1 MIQLIA
7 ESGSTKT
14 SWYLIQQSK
23 VICTTQTLGMNPY
36 FVQQSELISIL
47 QEVVIFLDGQAG
59 GSTRGQIAAVLFY
72 GSGYGNPETKKL
84 LKEAFDKVF
93 LDVPVQI
100 ETDLLAAAR
109 ALFGHEPGIACIM
122 GTGSNCGMYDGIDF
136 TDNVPS
142 LGFSLGDEGSAGFFG
157 KWIVRDYYFKSL
169 PPQIEDYLNQHFQ
182 MDINIT
188 LDRLYRQKHGNAYIA
203 SFAQIIATFREDDY
217 ILDLVE
223 RGIEEFMRFQLGYF
237 SSSTRRKV
245 GMVGSVA
252 YYHKEQISR
261 ILARDGW
268 DLVKVL
274 QHPIQEL
281 VAYHTHMEE

>member
-14 SWYLIQQSK
+14 SWHLIQENQELCSTK
-23 VICTTQTLGMNPY
+23 TLGMNPY
-36 FVQQSELISIL
+36 FTKKEELISEL
-47 QEVVIFLDGQAG
+47 TTVARFLSNHL
-59 GSTRGQIAAVLFY
+59 GSTYETVTAIHFY
-72 GSGYGNPETKKL
+72 GAGYGNPETRKIL
-84 LKEAFDKVF
+84 YEAFQEVF
-93 LDVPVQI
+93 PGSNVQI

-109 ALFGHEPGIACIM
+109 ALFGSEPGIACII
-122 GTGSNCGMYDGIDF
+122 GTGSNCGLYNGIDF
-136 TDNVPS
+136 VDRAPS

-157 KWIVRDYYFKSL
+157 KWIVRDYYFKRL
-169 PPQIEDYLNQHFQ
+169 PTHIEDYMNTHFN
-182 MDINIT
+182 MDINHT
-188 LDRLYRQKHGNAYIA
+188 LDRTYRQKHGNAYIA
-203 SFAQIIATFREDDY
+203 SFAQILATFREEDY
-217 ILDLVE
+217 IVDLIE
-223 RGIEEFMRFQLGYF
+223 RAIQEFMRFQLGYF

>member
-14 SWYLIQQSK
+14 SWYLIQEAK

-36 FVQQSELISIL
+36 FAQPNELISIL
-47 QEVVIFLDGQAG
+47 QEVAIFLDEQS
-59 GSTRGQIAAVLFY
+59 GSTRKQITDIFFY

-84 LKEAFDKVF
+84 LQGAFDQVF
-93 LDVPVQI
+93 SDVPVHI

-122 GTGSNCGMYDGIDF
+122 GTGSNCGMYDGTDFID
-136 TDNVPS
+136 NAPS

-157 KWIVRDYYFKSL
+157 KWIVRDYYFKRI
-169 PPQIEDYLNQHFQ
+169 PTKIEDYLTNHFQ
-182 MDINIT
+182 MDINTT
-188 LDRLYRQKHGNAYIA
+188 LDRLYRQKQGNAYIA
-203 SFAQIIATFREDDY
+203 SFSQILGIFREDDY
-217 ILDLVE
+217 VLDLVE
-223 RGIEEFMRFQLGYF
+223 RGIEEFMKFQLGYF

-252 YYHKEQISR
+252 YHHKER
-261 ILARDGW
+261 IRQVLAKDGW

-281 VAYHTHMEE
+281 VEYHTYLSE

>member
-1 MIQLIA
+1 
-7 ESGSTKT
+7 
-14 SWYLIQQSK
+14 
-23 VICTTQTLGMNPY
+23 
-36 FVQQSELISIL
+36 
-47 QEVVIFLDGQAG
+47 
-59 GSTRGQIAAVLFY
+59 
-72 GSGYGNPETKKL
+72 
-84 LKEAFDKVF
+84 
-93 LDVPVQI
+93 
-100 ETDLLAAAR
+100 
-109 ALFGHEPGIACIM
+109 
-122 GTGSNCGMYDGIDF
+122 
-136 TDNVPS
+136 
-142 LGFSLGDEGSAGFFG
+142 
-157 KWIVRDYYFKSL
+157 
-169 PPQIEDYLNQHFQ
+169 

-203 SFAQIIATFREDDY
+203 SFAQIIAIFSEDDY

-252 YYHKEQISR
+252 YYNKERISR

-274 QHPIQEL
+274 HHPIQEL